1 MIRRLAGLA
10 VTGSFTGCLVL
21 TCSSCA
27 ILQPA
32 GQPADGPSQSAQPPA
47 KQRLAQFHFGRDASF
62 GVCAEPACP
71 QVTPKT
77 LAVGAALSVP
87 VVLRE
92 SQPQTQTQTLPAI
105 AAAEAPPPAALPE
118 RRDAAASS
126 AADDIPTHRV
136 VVNFPFASAAL
147 TSATRATLTASIGHA
162 RSSEKII
169 ISGRTDVVG
178 DIATNEALALSRALA
193 VRNYLRDVAP
203 DLAATIA
210 IDAKGRCCFVASNAD
225 EGGRS
230 KNRRVEIVFTSRGGA

>member
-27 ILQPA
+27 SLQPA
-32 GQPADGPSQSAQPPA
+32 GRPADGLSQGAQPPA
-47 KQRLAQFHFGRDASF
+47 KQRLAQFRFGREAAF

-77 LAVGAALSVP
+77 LAVGAALTVP
-87 VVLRE
+87 VALRE
-92 SQPQTQTQTLPAI
+92 SQPQTLPSVPVPD
-105 AAAEAPPPAALPE
+105 APPPPSLPE

-126 AADDIPTHRV
+126 AADDIPTLRV

-147 TSATRATLTASIGHA
+147 TSTTRATLTASVGHA
-162 RSSEKII
+162 RSSETII

-230 KNRRVEIVFTSRGGA
+230 KNRRVEVVFTSREGA

>member
-32 GQPADGPSQSAQPPA
+32 GQPADGLSQSAQPPA

-77 LAVGAALSVP
+77 LSVSAALSVP

-92 SQPQTQTQTLPAI
+92 SQPQTQTLPAI

-126 AADDIPTHRV
+126 APDDIPAHRV

-147 TSATRATLTASIGHA
+147 TSAARAVLTASVGHA

-193 VRNYLRDVAP
+193 VRNYFRDVAP
-203 DLAATIA
+203 DIAATIA

-225 EGGRS
+225 EVGRS

>member
-10 VTGSFTGCLVL
+10 VTSSFTGCLVL

-27 ILQPA
+27 GLQPI
-32 GQPADGPSQSAQPPA
+32 GQPADGLSQGARQLA
-47 KQRLAQFHFGRDASF
+47 RQRLVQFNFGRDAVF

-77 LAVGAALSVP
+77 LAVGAALAQP
-87 VVLRE
+87 VALRE
-92 SQPQTQTQTLPAI
+92 SPPPTLPAI
-105 AAAEAPPPAALPE
+105 PEPDAPTPASLPE
-118 RRDAAASS
+118 RRDASVSS
-126 AADDIPTHRV
+126 APDHVPTHRV
-136 VVNFPFASAAL
+136 VVNFPFASADL
-147 TSATRATLTASIGHA
+147 TPATRVTLTASIGHA
-162 RSSEKII
+162 RSSEKVI

-193 VRNYLRDVAP
+193 VRDYLRDVAP
-203 DLAATIA
+203 DLAATFA

-230 KNRRVEIVFTSRGGA
+230 QNRRVEIIFTSRGGA

>member
-1 MIRRLAGLA
+1 MNRRLAGIA
-10 VTGSFTGCLVL
+10 VTSSFAGCLVL

-27 ILQPA
+27 SLHPA
-32 GQPADGPSQSAQPPA
+32 VQPADGPSQGTQPPA
-47 KQRLAQFHFGRDASF
+47 KRRLVQFHFGREAAF
-62 GVCAEPACP
+62 GACAEPACP

-77 LAVGAALSVP
+77 LAVATTLAQP
-87 VVLRE
+87 VALRE
-92 SQPQTQTQTLPAI
+92 SQPPPLPVIAESNQPLPAS
-105 AAAEAPPPAALPE
+105 LPE
-118 RRDAAASS
+118 RRDATAFS
-126 AADDIPTHRV
+126 APADIPTHRV

-193 VRNYLRDVAP
+193 VRNYFRDVAP

>member
-1 MIRRLAGLA
+1 MIRRLASLA

-27 ILQPA
+27 SLQPA
-32 GQPADGPSQSAQPPA
+32 GQSADGLSQGAQSPA
-47 KQRLAQFHFGRDASF
+47 KQRLAQFHFGREAAF

-77 LAVGAALSVP
+77 LAVGAALTVP

-92 SQPQTQTQTLPAI
+92 SQPQTLPAI
-105 AAAEAPPPAALPE
+105 PVSVAPPPAPLLE

-126 AADDIPTHRV
+126 AADDIPTLRV

-147 TSATRATLTASIGHA
+147 TSTTRATLTASVGHA
-162 RSSEKII
+162 RRSEKII
-169 ISGRTDVVG
+169 ISGRTGVVG
-178 DIATNEALALSRALA
+178 DITANEALALSRALA

-230 KNRRVEIVFTSRGGA
+230 KNRRVEVVFTSRGGA

>member
-1 MIRRLAGLA
+1 MIRRLVGLA

-27 ILQPA
+27 SLQPA
-32 GQPADGPSQSAQPPA
+32 GQPADGLSQSAQPTA
-47 KQRLAQFHFGRDASF
+47 KQRLAQLHFGRDAAF

-77 LAVGAALSVP
+77 LAVAAALTVP

-92 SQPQTQTQTLPAI
+92 SQPQTPPAI
-105 AAAEAPPPAALPE
+105 AVLDAPPPASLPE

-126 AADDIPTHRV
+126 APDDIPTHRV
-136 VVNFPFASAAL
+136 VVNFPFASATL
-147 TSATRATLTASIGHA
+147 TPATRATLTASVGDA
-162 RSSEKII
+162 RGSEKII

-178 DIATNEALALSRALA
+178 DITTNEALALSRALA
-193 VRNYLRDVAP
+193 VRNYFRDVAP

-230 KNRRVEIVFTSRGGA
+230 KNRRVEIVFASRGGA

>member
-21 TCSSCA
+21 TCSSCTS
-27 ILQPA
+27 LQPA
-32 GQPADGPSQSAQPPA
+32 GQLADGLPQGVQPPA
-47 KQRLAQFHFGRDASF
+47 KQRLVQFRFGREAAF

-71 QVTPKT
+71 KVTPKT
-77 LAVGAALSVP
+77 LAVGAALTVP

-92 SQPQTQTQTLPAI
+92 SQPQTLPAI
-105 AAAEAPPPAALPE
+105 PVSDAPPPPSLPQ

-126 AADDIPTHRV
+126 APEDLPTHRV

-178 DIATNEALALSRALA
+178 GIATNEALALSRALA

>member
-27 ILQPA
+27 SLQPIA
-32 GQPADGPSQSAQPPA
+32 ESADGVSQGARQPAR
-47 KQRLAQFHFGRDASF
+47 QRLVQFHFGRDASF

-77 LAVGAALSVP
+77 LAVGVALAQP
-87 VVLRE
+87 VALRE
-92 SQPQTQTQTLPAI
+92 SPPRTLLAI
-105 AAAEAPPPAALPE
+105 SEPDAPPPGSSPE
-118 RRDAAASS
+118 RRDAATSS
-126 AADDIPTHRV
+126 APDDVLTHRV
-136 VVNFPFASAAL
+136 VVNFQFASAAL
-147 TSATRATLTASIGHA
+147 TSATRATLTASVGHA
-162 RSSEKII
+162 MRSEEII

-193 VRNYLRDVAP
+193 VRDYLRDVAP
-203 DLAATIA
+203 DLAATFA

-225 EGGRS
+225 VGGRS

>member
-32 GQPADGPSQSAQPPA
+32 GQPADGLSQSAQPPT

-77 LAVGAALSVP
+77 LAVGAALTVP

-92 SQPQTQTQTLPAI
+92 SQPQTLPSVPVPD
-105 AAAEAPPPAALPE
+105 APPPPSLPE

-126 AADDIPTHRV
+126 APDDIPTHRV

>member
-10 VTGSFTGCLVL
+10 VTSSFTGCLVL

-27 ILQPA
+27 SHDRASQPESVSQGARQPA
-32 GQPADGPSQSAQPPA
+32 R
-47 KQRLAQFHFGRDASF
+47 QRLAQLHFGRDAAF

-77 LAVGAALSVP
+77 LAVGVALTVSVSH
-87 VVLRE
+87 RE
-92 SQPQTQTQTLPAI
+92 SQPPTLPAI
-105 AAAEAPPPAALPE
+105 PEPDAPPPASLPE
-118 RRDAAASS
+118 RRDASVSS
-126 AADDIPTHRV
+126 VPDDVPTHRV

-147 TSATRATLTASIGHA
+147 TSATRATLIESVGHA
-162 RSSEKII
+162 RRSEKII

-203 DLAATIA
+203 DLAATFA

>member
-10 VTGSFTGCLVL
+10 VTGSFTGCIVL

-32 GQPADGPSQSAQPPA
+32 GQPADGLSQSAQPPA
-47 KQRLAQFHFGRDASF
+47 KQRLAQFHFGRDAAF

-71 QVTPKT
+71 QVTTKT
-77 LAVGAALSVP
+77 LAVAAALTVP

-92 SQPQTQTQTLPAI
+92 SQPQTLPSVPVPD
-105 AAAEAPPPAALPE
+105 APPPPSLPE
-118 RRDAAASS
+118 RRDTAASS

-147 TSATRATLTASIGHA
+147 TSATRATLTASIGRA
-162 RSSEKII
+162 RRSEKII

-193 VRNYLRDVAP
+193 VRNYFRDVAP

>member
-1 MIRRLAGLA
+1 MIRRLAGIA
-10 VTGSFTGCLVL
+10 VTSSFTGCLVL

-27 ILQPA
+27 SLQPA
-32 GQPADGPSQSAQPPA
+32 GQLVDGLAQGVQPSA
-47 KQRLAQFHFGRDASF
+47 KQRLVQFRFGREAAF

-77 LAVGAALSVP
+77 LAVGVALTVP

-92 SQPQTQTQTLPAI
+92 SQPQTLPAI
-105 AAAEAPPPAALPE
+105 PVSDAPLPASLLE
-118 RRDAAASS
+118 RRDAAAPSS
-126 AADDIPTHRV
+126 PDDIPTHRV
-136 VVNFPFASAAL
+136 VVNFPFASATL
-147 TSATRATLTASIGHA
+147 TPATRATLTASVGHA
-162 RSSEKII
+162 RGSEKII

-178 DIATNEALALSRALA
+178 DIMTNEALALSRALA
-193 VRNYLRDVAP
+193 VRNYFRDVAP

-230 KNRRVEIVFTSRGGA
+230 KNRRVEIVFASRGGT

>member
-21 TCSSCA
+21 TCSSCTS
-27 ILQPA
+27 LQPA
-32 GQPADGPSQSAQPPA
+32 GQLADDLPQGVQPPA
-47 KQRLAQFHFGRDASF
+47 KQRLVQFRFGREAAFF

-77 LAVGAALSVP
+77 LAVGPALTVP

-92 SQPQTQTQTLPAI
+92 LQPQTLPAI
-105 AAAEAPPPAALPE
+105 PVSVAPPPASLPE
-118 RRDAAASS
+118 RGDAAAPS
-126 AADDIPTHRV
+126 APDDIPTHRV
-136 VVNFPFASAAL
+136 VVNFPFAAATL
-147 TSATRATLTASIGHA
+147 TPATMATLTASVGHA
-162 RSSEKII
+162 RRSEKII

-178 DIATNEALALSRALA
+178 DITTNEALARMRALA
-193 VRNYLRDVAP
+193 VRNYFRDVAP

-210 IDAKGRCCFVASNAD
+210 IDAKGGCCFVASNAD

-230 KNRRVEIVFTSRGGA
+230 KNRRVEIVFASRGGA

>member
-1 MIRRLAGLA
+1 MIRRLTELA

-27 ILQPA
+27 SLQPA
-32 GQPADGPSQSAQPPA
+32 GHPVDGPLQGVQPPA
-47 KQRLAQFHFGRDASF
+47 KQRLAQLHFGRDAAF

-77 LAVGAALSVP
+77 LAVAAPLTVP

-92 SQPQTQTQTLPAI
+92 SQRQTLPAI
-105 AAAEAPPPAALPE
+105 AAAEAPPPASLPE

-126 AADDIPTHRV
+126 APDDIPTHRV

-147 TSATRATLTASIGHA
+147 TSAARATLTASVGHA

-210 IDAKGRCCFVASNAD
+210 IDAKGRCCFVATNAD

>member
-1 MIRRLAGLA
+1 MIRRLAELA

-27 ILQPA
+27 SLQPVGQSA
-32 GQPADGPSQSAQPPA
+32 DGLAQGVQPAA
-47 KQRLAQFHFGRDASF
+47 KQRLVQLHFGRDAVF

-87 VVLRE
+87 VALRE
-92 SQPQTQTQTLPAI
+92 SQRQTLPAI

-126 AADDIPTHRV
+126 APDDIPNHRV

-147 TSATRATLTASIGHA
+147 TSATRATLIASVGHA

-193 VRNYLRDVAP
+193 VRNYFRDVAP

>member
-27 ILQPA
+27 SLQPA
-32 GQPADGPSQSAQPPA
+32 GQSADGLSQGAQSPA
-47 KQRLAQFHFGRDASF
+47 KQRLAQFHFGREAAF

-77 LAVGAALSVP
+77 LAVGGALTVSVA
-87 VVLRE
+87 LQE
-92 SQPQTQTQTLPAI
+92 SQPQPLPAI
-105 AAAEAPPPAALPE
+105 AVSDAPSAFSLPE
-118 RRDAAASS
+118 RRDVAASS
-126 AADDIPTHRV
+126 APDIPTHRV
-136 VVNFPFASAAL
+136 VVNFPFASATL
-147 TSATRATLTASIGHA
+147 TPATRATLTASVGHA
-162 RSSEKII
+162 RGSEKII

-178 DIATNEALALSRALA
+178 DITTNEALALSRALA
-193 VRNYLRDVAP
+193 VRNYFRDVAP

-230 KNRRVEIVFTSRGGA
+230 KNRRVEIVFASRGGA

>member
-1 MIRRLAGLA
+1 MIHCLAGLA

-27 ILQPA
+27 SLQPV
-32 GQPADGPSQSAQPPA
+32 GPSADGLSQGAQPPA
-47 KQRLAQFHFGRDASF
+47 KRRLVQFRFGREAAF

-71 QVTPKT
+71 QLTPKT
-77 LAVGAALSVP
+77 LAVGAALTVP

-92 SQPQTQTQTLPAI
+92 SQPQTLPPI
-105 AAAEAPPPAALPE
+105 PVPVEAPPASLPK
-118 RRDAAASS
+118 RSDAPVPS
-126 AADDIPTHRV
+126 APDDIPIHRV
-136 VVNFPFASAAL
+136 VVNFPFASAIL
-147 TSATRATLTASIGHA
+147 TPATMATLTASVGHA
-162 RSSEKII
+162 RRSEKIT

-178 DIATNEALALSRALA
+178 DIATNEALALSRAQA

-230 KNRRVEIVFTSRGGA
+230 QNRRAEIAFTSRGGA

>member
-21 TCSSCA
+21 TCSSCTS
-27 ILQPA
+27 LQPA
-32 GQPADGPSQSAQPPA
+32 GQLADGLAQGVQPPA
-47 KQRLAQFHFGRDASF
+47 KQRLVQFRFGREAAF

-77 LAVGAALSVP
+77 LAVGAALTVP

-92 SQPQTQTQTLPAI
+92 LQPQTLPAI
-105 AAAEAPPPAALPE
+105 PVPVTPPLASLPE
-118 RRDAAASS
+118 QRDAAASFTP
-126 AADDIPTHRV
+126 DDIPTHRV
-136 VVNFPFASAAL
+136 VVNFPFASATL
-147 TSATRATLTASIGHA
+147 TPATRATLTASVGHA
-162 RSSEKII
+162 QRAEKII

-178 DIATNEALALSRALA
+178 DITANEALALSRALA
-193 VRNYLRDVAP
+193 VRNHFRDVAP

-210 IDAKGRCCFVASNAD
+210 IDAKGRCCFVASNAE

-230 KNRRVEIVFTSRGGA
+230 KNRRVEIVFASRGGA

>member
-10 VTGSFTGCLVL
+10 VTSSFTGCLVL

-27 ILQPA
+27 SLQPA
-32 GQPADGPSQSAQPPA
+32 GQLADGLAQGVQPPA
-47 KQRLAQFHFGRDASF
+47 KQRLVQFRFGREAAF

-77 LAVGAALSVP
+77 LAVGAALTVP

-92 SQPQTQTQTLPAI
+92 SQPQTLPAI
-105 AAAEAPPPAALPE
+105 PVSVAPPPASFPE
-118 RRDAAASS
+118 RRDAAAPS
-126 AADDIPTHRV
+126 APDDIPTHRV
-136 VVNFPFASAAL
+136 VVNFPFAAATL
-147 TSATRATLTASIGHA
+147 TPATMATLTASVGHA
-162 RSSEKII
+162 RRSEKII

-178 DIATNEALALSRALA
+178 DITANEALALSRALA
-193 VRNYLRDVAP
+193 VRNYFRDVAP

-210 IDAKGRCCFVASNAD
+210 IDAKGGCCFVASNAD

-230 KNRRVEIVFTSRGGA
+230 KNRRVEIVFASRGGA

>member
-27 ILQPA
+27 IFQPA
-32 GQPADGPSQSAQPPA
+32 GQPSDGLSQSAQPPA
-47 KQRLAQFHFGRDASF
+47 KQRLAQLNFGREAAF

-77 LAVGAALSVP
+77 LAVGAALTVP

-92 SQPQTQTQTLPAI
+92 SQPQTLPAI
-105 AAAEAPPPAALPE
+105 AAVEAPLPASLPE

-126 AADDIPTHRV
+126 AADDIATYRV

-147 TSATRATLTASIGHA
+147 TSATRATLTASVSHA
-162 RSSEKII
+162 RRSEKII

-193 VRNYLRDVAP
+193 VRNYFRDVAP

>member
-10 VTGSFTGCLVL
+10 VTSSFTGCLVL

-27 ILQPA
+27 SLQPA
-32 GQPADGPSQSAQPPA
+32 GQLADGLAQGVQPPA
-47 KQRLAQFHFGRDASF
+47 KQRLVQFRFGREAAF

-77 LAVGAALSVP
+77 LAVGAALTVP

-92 SQPQTQTQTLPAI
+92 LQPQTLPAI
-105 AAAEAPPPAALPE
+105 AVSDAPPPASLPE
-118 RRDAAASS
+118 RRDATAQS
-126 AADDIPTHRV
+126 APDDMLTHRV
-136 VVNFPFASAAL
+136 VVNFPFAAATL
-147 TSATRATLTASIGHA
+147 TPTTMATLTASVGHA
-162 RSSEKII
+162 RRSEKII

-178 DIATNEALALSRALA
+178 DITANEALALSRALA
-193 VRNYLRDVAP
+193 VRNHFRDVAP

-230 KNRRVEIVFTSRGGA
+230 KNRRVEIVFASRGGA

>member
-10 VTGSFTGCLVL
+10 VTSSFTGCLVL

-27 ILQPA
+27 SLQPA
-32 GQPADGPSQSAQPPA
+32 GQLADGLAQGVQPPA
-47 KQRLAQFHFGRDASF
+47 KQRLVQFRFGREAAF

-77 LAVGAALSVP
+77 LAVGAALTVP

-92 SQPQTQTQTLPAI
+92 SQPQSLPAI
-105 AAAEAPPPAALPE
+105 PASDAPLATSMPE
-118 RRDAAASS
+118 RRDAATPSS
-126 AADDIPTHRV
+126 PDDIPTHRV
-136 VVNFPFASAAL
+136 VVNFPFASATL
-147 TSATRATLTASIGHA
+147 TPATRATLTASIGLA
-162 RSSEKII
+162 MRSEKII
-169 ISGRTDVVG
+169 VSGRTDVVG
-178 DIATNEALALSRALA
+178 DITANEALALSRALA
-193 VRNYLRDVAP
+193 VRNYFRDLAP

-230 KNRRVEIVFTSRGGA
+230 QNRRVEVVFTSRGGA